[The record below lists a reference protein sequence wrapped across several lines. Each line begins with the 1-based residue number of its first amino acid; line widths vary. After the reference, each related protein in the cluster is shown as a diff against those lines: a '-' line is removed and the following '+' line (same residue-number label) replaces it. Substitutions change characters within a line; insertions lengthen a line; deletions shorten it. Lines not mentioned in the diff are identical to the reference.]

1 MEKVSIWTKIVGKIS
16 KTNLSLALK
25 KFCTDEKD
33 VNKTK
38 IKPVYAS
45 EYNSERENQASLL
58 HQVILGI
65 FIAWIASTHLLGI
78 VVH

>member
-1 MEKVSIWTKIVGKIS
+1 MGKIS

-38 IKPVYAS
+38 IKPAYAS

-65 FIAWIASTHLLGI
+65 FIA
-78 VVH
+78 